1 MTDELYLPDQGDGS
15 YRNPVLCCDYS
26 DPDVI
31 RVGDTYYMTASSFN
45 YVPGLPILTS
55 ADLVN
60 WRLVNYALPNI
71 PEPGYEIPRHACGV
85 WAPAIRWHDGFFYI
99 YYGMPDEGIYMVR
112 AADACVQWDAPK
124 LVRAGKGL
132 IDPCPFWDDDG
143 RAYVIHAYANSRI
156 GFKSRIGIFPMSADG
171 THAIGEDKF
180 LFDGTAN
187 HPTIE
192 GPKVYKR
199 DGWYYI
205 FAPAG
210 GVATGWQTVLR
221 SRRIDGEYEDHIVL
235 RQGNSRVNGPHQG
248 AWVTAADGSD
258 WFIHFQ
264 SRGLYGR
271 VTHLQPMAWQAD
283 GWPYIGIPD
292 ETPVP
297 PDAIAVGEECAQAAP
312 IANAADCG
320 ITVETYRK
328 PKAPECEPSG
338 EIGDDDFSGALGLQ
352 WQFMG
357 NWQPD
362 FYEVGDGKLRLY
374 ARKLPDG
381 GDRLWQCPQTLTQ
394 KIACP
399 AFFATTT
406 LDAAHLQA
414 GEQAGVGF
422 VGGQYAYAAVRRR
435 ENGVSLVF
443 VTSDGKE
450 HTESATETV
459 PIQDAPV
466 TFRVTLLPTSSSTAV
481 VSFEYAQGGE
491 FHPIGQ
497 PFEPARHTWVGA
509 RLALFCMPMN
519 GGDDH
524 GGWAE
529 FGAVSVE
536 AIETL

>member
-1 MTDELYLPDQGDGS
+1 M
-15 YRNPVLCCDYS
+15 
-26 DPDVI
+26 
-31 RVGDTYYMTASSFN
+31 
-45 YVPGLPILTS
+45 
-55 ADLVN
+55 LVK
-60 WRLVNYALPNI
+60 P
-71 PEPGYEIPRHACGV
+71 
-85 WAPAIRWHDGFFYI
+85 
-99 YYGMPDEGIYMVR
+99 
-112 AADACVQWDAPK
+112 
-124 LVRAGKGL
+124 GKGL

-143 RAYVIHAYANSRI
+143 RAYIIHGYAKSRI
-156 GFKSRIGIFPMSADG
+156 GFKSWLGIFPLSPDGRTALGDDHLLYDG
-171 THAIGEDKF
+171 TKK
-180 LFDGTAN
+180 

-192 GPKVYKR
+192 GPKVHKR
-199 DGWYYI
+199 GGWYYI

-210 GVATGWQTVLR
+210 GVATGWQVCLR
-221 SRRIDGEYEDHIVL
+221 SRSISGPYETQVVL
-235 RQGNSRVNGPHQG
+235 KQGSSETNGPHQG
-248 AWVTAADGSD
+248 AWVETPEGEH
-258 WFIHFQ
+258 WFLHFQ

-271 VTHLQPMAWQAD
+271 VTHLQPMTWQAD

-320 ITVETYRK
+320 IAVETYRK

-362 FYEVGDGKLRLY
+362 FYEVGGGKLRLY

-422 VGGQYAYAAVRRR
+422 VGGQYAYAAVRRM
-435 ENGVSLVF
+435 ESGVSLVF
-443 VTSDGKE
+443 VTSEGKE

-481 VSFEYAQGGE
+481 ASFEYAQDGE

-497 PFEPARHTWVGA
+497 PFEPARHTWVGGA
-509 RLALFCMPMN
+509 A
-519 GGDDH
+519 
-524 GGWAE
+524 
-529 FGAVSVE
+529 GAVLYADEWRRRPRRLGGVRCSARGSHRNIVILFPNSPAPSACAFFDSGVHSFHFSVALLRCVSFVLTRIQKFAAHLGAFSFGNSIKTDFRSAKTGFWSE
-536 AIETL
+536 IGRKPRKKSARRRF

>member
-112 AADACVQWDAPK
+112 AADACGQWDAPK

-221 SRRIDGEYEDHIVL
+221 SRRIDGEYEDRIVL

-320 ITVETYRK
+320 IAVETYRK

-362 FYEVGDGKLRLY
+362 FYEVGGGKLRLY

-381 GDRLWQCPQTLTQ
+381 GKRLWQCPQTLTQ

-422 VGGQYAYAAVRRR
+422 VGGQYAYAAVRRTER
-435 ENGVSLVF
+435 GVSLVF
-443 VTSDGKE
+443 VTSEGKE

-529 FGAVSVE
+529 FGAVRVE
-536 AIETL
+536 GIETL

>member
-112 AADACVQWDAPK
+112 AADACGQWDAPK

-221 SRRIDGEYEDHIVL
+221 SRRIDGEYEDRIVL

-283 GWPYIGIPD
+283 GWPIIGEPVAG
-292 ETPVP
+292 ETYGTPV
-297 PDAIAVGEECAQAAP
+297 
-312 IANAADCG
+312 
-320 ITVETYRK
+320 ETWRK
-328 PKAPECEPSG
+328 PSQTHQPPLSLQCS
-338 EIGDDDFSGALGLQ
+338 DDFADSLGLQ

-357 NWQPD
+357 NWRAD
-362 FYEVGDGKLRLY
+362 FYAV
-374 ARKLPDG
+374 DG
-381 GDRLWQCPQTLTQ
+381 GLTLAALPAPNGILWNCPHVLTQ
-394 KIACP
+394 KIAAP
-399 AFFATTT
+399 AFTAEVT
-406 LDAAHLQA
+406 LDARALQI
-414 GEQAGVGF
+414 GEQAGFGLI
-422 VGGQYAYAAVRRR
+422 GGQYAYIALRRTAAGMR
-435 ENGVSLVF
+435 LVF
-443 VTSDGKE
+443 VQSDGE
-450 HTESATETV
+450 AHQERVCEE
-459 PIQDAPV
+459 IDAP
-466 TFRVTLLPTSSSTAV
+466 A
-481 VSFEYAQGGE
+481 EQ
-491 FHPIGQ
+491 
-497 PFEPARHTWVGA
+497 
-509 RLALFCMPMN
+509 LALRMVCLLYTSPSPR
-519 GGDDH
+519 D
-524 GGWAE
+524 
-529 FGAVSVE
+529 
-536 AIETL
+536 

>member
-112 AADACVQWDAPK
+112 AADACGQWDAPK

-283 GWPYIGIPD
+283 GWPIIGEPVAG
-292 ETPVP
+292 ETYGTPV
-297 PDAIAVGEECAQAAP
+297 
-312 IANAADCG
+312 
-320 ITVETYRK
+320 ETWRK
-328 PKAPECEPSG
+328 PSQTHQPPLSLQCS
-338 EIGDDDFSGALGLQ
+338 DDFADSLGLQ

-357 NWQPD
+357 NWRAD
-362 FYEVGDGKLRLY
+362 FYAV
-374 ARKLPDG
+374 DG
-381 GDRLWQCPQTLTQ
+381 GLTLAALPAPNGILWNCPHVLTQ
-394 KIACP
+394 KIAAP
-399 AFFATTT
+399 AFTAEVT
-406 LDAAHLQA
+406 LDARALQI
-414 GEQAGVGF
+414 GEQAGFGLI
-422 VGGQYAYAAVRRR
+422 GGQYAYIALRRTTAGMR
-435 ENGVSLVF
+435 LVF
-443 VTSDGKE
+443 VQSDGE
-450 HTESATETV
+450 AHQERVCEE
-459 PIQDAPV
+459 IDAPAEQLALRMV
-466 TFRVTLLPTSSSTAV
+466 LQPTGDDTARAA
-481 VSFEYAQGGE
+481 FAYQHQGDWRRFGE
-491 FHPIGQ
+491 
-497 PFEPARHTWVGA
+497 PFSPARHTWVGA
-509 RLALFCMPMN
+509 RMALFAMSLDGEN
-519 GGDDH
+519 H
-524 GGWAE
+524 GGAGK
-529 FGAVSVE
+529 FGSFRVTKA
-536 AIETL
+536 

>member
-1 MTDELYLPDQGDGS
+1 MMDELYLPDQGDGS

-112 AADACVQWDAPK
+112 AADACGQWDAPK

-192 GPKVYKR
+192 GPKVYKQ

-221 SRRIDGEYEDHIVL
+221 SRRIDGEYEDRIVL

-271 VTHLQPMAWQAD
+271 VTHLQPMAWQAA
-283 GWPYIGIPD
+283 GRLSANPWRAKRTARRWKRGASRHKRISRRFRCNAVMILRIRWGCNGSSW
-292 ETPVP
+292 
-297 PDAIAVGEECAQAAP
+297 AI
-312 IANAADCG
+312 
-320 ITVETYRK
+320 
-328 PKAPECEPSG
+328 
-338 EIGDDDFSGALGLQ
+338 
-352 WQFMG
+352 
-357 NWQPD
+357 
-362 FYEVGDGKLRLY
+362 
-374 ARKLPDG
+374 
-381 GDRLWQCPQTLTQ
+381 
-394 KIACP
+394 
-399 AFFATTT
+399 
-406 LDAAHLQA
+406 
-414 GEQAGVGF
+414 
-422 VGGQYAYAAVRRR
+422 
-435 ENGVSLVF
+435 
-443 VTSDGKE
+443 
-450 HTESATETV
+450 
-459 PIQDAPV
+459 
-466 TFRVTLLPTSSSTAV
+466 
-481 VSFEYAQGGE
+481 
-491 FHPIGQ
+491 
-497 PFEPARHTWVGA
+497 GA
-509 RLALFCMPMN
+509 RISMLWTA
-519 GGDDH
+519 D
-524 GGWAE
+524 
-529 FGAVSVE
+529 
-536 AIETL
+536 

>member
-112 AADACVQWDAPK
+112 AADACGQWDAPK

-283 GWPYIGIPD
+283 GWPIIGEPVAG
-292 ETPVP
+292 ETYGTPV
-297 PDAIAVGEECAQAAP
+297 
-312 IANAADCG
+312 
-320 ITVETYRK
+320 ETWRK
-328 PKAPECEPSG
+328 PSQTHQPPLSLQCS
-338 EIGDDDFSGALGLQ
+338 DDFADSLGLQ

-357 NWQPD
+357 NWRAD
-362 FYEVGDGKLRLY
+362 FYAV
-374 ARKLPDG
+374 DG
-381 GDRLWQCPQTLTQ
+381 GGDATGFRAVGRRGASGAGVRGNRRASGA
-394 KIACP
+394 ACP
-399 AFFATTT
+399 ADGASADGGRHGARGVCVSASGG
-406 LDAAHLQA
+406 LAALRRAVQPCAAHMGRRADGAVCNVA
-414 GEQAGVGF
+414 GRREP
-422 VGGQYAYAAVRRR
+422 RRR
-435 ENGVSLVF
+435 GKIRAVPGDES
-443 VTSDGKE
+443 VT
-450 HTESATETV
+450 
-459 PIQDAPV
+459 
-466 TFRVTLLPTSSSTAV
+466 
-481 VSFEYAQGGE
+481 
-491 FHPIGQ
+491 
-497 PFEPARHTWVGA
+497 
-509 RLALFCMPMN
+509 M
-519 GGDDH
+519 
-524 GGWAE
+524 
-529 FGAVSVE
+529 
-536 AIETL
+536 

>member
-112 AADACVQWDAPK
+112 AADACGQWDAPK

-221 SRRIDGEYEDHIVL
+221 SRRIDGEYEDRIVL

-320 ITVETYRK
+320 IAVETYRK

-362 FYEVGDGKLRLY
+362 FYEVGGGKLRLY

-422 VGGQYAYAAVRRR
+422 VGGQYAYAAVRRM
-435 ENGVSLVF
+435 ESGVSLVF
-443 VTSDGKE
+443 VTSEGKE

-481 VSFEYAQGGE
+481 ASFEYAQDGE

-529 FGAVSVE
+529 FGAVRVE

>member
-112 AADACVQWDAPK
+112 AADACGQWDAPK

-221 SRRIDGEYEDHIVL
+221 SRRIDGEYEDRIVL

-248 AWVTAADGSD
+248 AWVTRPYSPRLWKWMNQSLPSAA
-258 WFIHFQ
+258 
-264 SRGLYGR
+264 
-271 VTHLQPMAWQAD
+271 VTH
-283 GWPYIGIPD
+283 
-292 ETPVP
+292 
-297 PDAIAVGEECAQAAP
+297 AP
-312 IANAADCG
+312 
-320 ITVETYRK
+320 
-328 PKAPECEPSG
+328 
-338 EIGDDDFSGALGLQ
+338 
-352 WQFMG
+352 
-357 NWQPD
+357 
-362 FYEVGDGKLRLY
+362 
-374 ARKLPDG
+374 
-381 GDRLWQCPQTLTQ
+381 
-394 KIACP
+394 
-399 AFFATTT
+399 
-406 LDAAHLQA
+406 
-414 GEQAGVGF
+414 
-422 VGGQYAYAAVRRR
+422 
-435 ENGVSLVF
+435 
-443 VTSDGKE
+443 
-450 HTESATETV
+450 
-459 PIQDAPV
+459 
-466 TFRVTLLPTSSSTAV
+466 
-481 VSFEYAQGGE
+481 
-491 FHPIGQ
+491 
-497 PFEPARHTWVGA
+497 
-509 RLALFCMPMN
+509 
-519 GGDDH
+519 
-524 GGWAE
+524 
-529 FGAVSVE
+529 
-536 AIETL
+536 